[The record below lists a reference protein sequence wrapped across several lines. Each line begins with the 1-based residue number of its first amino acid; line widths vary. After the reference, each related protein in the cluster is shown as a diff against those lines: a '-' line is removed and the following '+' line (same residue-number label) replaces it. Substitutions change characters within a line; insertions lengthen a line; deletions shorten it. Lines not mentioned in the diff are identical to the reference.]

1 MNTVILQI
9 AQRYVRGLL
18 LLFAVVTLLR
28 GHNHPGGG
36 FIGGLLA
43 GMSIV
48 LKGFAFDA
56 VSVRASLKISPTT
69 YIAIGLIFLVL
80 SFLPSFL
87 AGEEFM
93 KGLWLVIPL
102 PFQNELKLGTPLV
115 FDIGVF
121 FTVIGV
127 TLMFLFSL
135 KKAE

>member
-9 AQRYVRGLL
+9 AQKYVRGLL
-18 LLFAVVTLLR
+18 LLLAVLALLR

-48 LKGFAFDA
+48 MKGFAFDTA
-56 VSVRASLKISPTT
+56 RVKAGLKFSPTA
-69 YIAIGLIFLVL
+69 YIAAGLITIII
-80 SFLPSFL
+80 SFIPSI
-87 AGEEFM
+87 AGGEEFM
-93 KGLWLVIPL
+93 KGLWLILPL
-102 PFQNELKLGTPLV
+102 PFGSELKLGTPLL
-115 FDIGVF
+115 FDFGVF